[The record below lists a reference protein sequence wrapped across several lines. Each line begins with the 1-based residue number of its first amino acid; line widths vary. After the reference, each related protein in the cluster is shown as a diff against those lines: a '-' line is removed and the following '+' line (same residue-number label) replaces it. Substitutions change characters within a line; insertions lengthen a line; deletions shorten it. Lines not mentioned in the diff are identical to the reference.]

1 MQVPCERLILACSF
15 LAASIFFAS
24 GAAVGATLGD
34 ANADG
39 VVDISDVQCTVL
51 ASLVVLPPPCL
62 LDGKAID
69 VDCSGQ
75 VDVADIQLVVSL
87 ALSFPQAVLPAE
99 SDANGNGQHDDC
111 EGSFCGDGV
120 VDEGEQCDDGNA
132 LWGDGCAPNCE
143 EEAGM
148 DLVLIEGTVIFGGD
162 VGPADELTIMISLV
176 QVDDV
181 YEYPEGS
188 LYGASAQL
196 GPVFPFEY
204 QLQVAPGTYYLSAV
218 LNKGGTEGF
227 GPEDPATIYPYAV
240 SVDTS
245 DWASGVDMDLLGSTG
260 EGQVSGTL
268 TLTGGEAAPDDLLRV
283 ILSTTAPPAVTV
295 SRELQFKPVVFPQAY
310 TFEGVG
316 TGTFYVLAQ
325 LDVGDDSAEE
335 PGAEDFVG
343 LYPSF
348 MNPQTVTLGPGEMVE
363 NIDFSLGPSPF

>member
-1 MQVPCERLILACSF
+1 MRIPAGRLVLVCSF
-15 LAASIFFAS
+15 LAASVLCSSTAA
-24 GAAVGATLGD
+24 GAAPGD
-34 ANADG
+34 ANSDG

-51 ASLVVLPPPCL
+51 ASLVALPPVCL
-62 LDGKAID
+62 QDATAID

-75 VDVADIQLVVSL
+75 VDVADIQLVVGL

-132 LWGDGCAPNCE
+132 LWGDGCSPNCE

-148 DLVLIEGTVIFGGD
+148 DLVLIEGTVLFSGD

-176 QVDDV
+176 PVDDV

-196 GPVFPFEY
+196 APVFPFKY

-227 GPEDPATIYPYAV
+227 GPEDPATIYPYAI

-245 DWASGVDMDLLGSTG
+245 DWASGVEMDLLGSTG
-260 EGQVSGTL
+260 DGQVSGTL
-268 TLTGGEAAPDDLLRV
+268 TLTGGEAGPDDRLYV
-283 ILSTTAPPAVTV
+283 YLSTTAPPAVSV
-295 SRELQFKPVVFPQAY
+295 SRQLQFKPAVFPQPY

-348 MNPQTVTLGPGEMVE
+348 MNPQTVTLGPGEVVE
-363 NIDFSLGPSPF
+363 NIDFALKPPPF